1 MLGNL
6 DVWCLCFLIS
16 FIGRGEITKN
26 RQHKITQPLTRTFSH
41 HWNTPHIGTRVDGKY
56 MSKQA
61 VANFDSCYR
70 LKELY
75 ILIAIIFLYMIM
87 FELFDCKLQI
97 EKLITLRLMLLM
109 MKWAF
114 GKSGHSKFE
123 CSSYLQYNT
132 IFTTYRFFKNR
143 CKSQSYQLSAYSW
156 GPQLAKLHS
165 TADVN
170 PVQFC
175 YRCFR
180 TT

>member
-75 ILIAIIFLYMIM
+75 ILIAIIFLCMIM
-87 FELFDCKLQI
+87 FESFDCKLQV
-97 EKLITLRLMLLM
+97 EKLITLRLMMMIM
-109 MKWAF
+109 MKWVVASLSVCHICNTMQYSLPIAF
-114 GKSGHSKFE
+114 LTRTNWPRKVCELILDSDS
-123 CSSYLQYNT
+123 
-132 IFTTYRFFKNR
+132 R
-143 CKSQSYQLSAYSW
+143 SQ
-156 GPQLAKLHS
+156 GVKG
-165 TADVN
+165 
-170 PVQFC
+170 
-175 YRCFR
+175 
-180 TT
+180 